1 MGTLKFNSVFFES
14 EKNTSCANEAPRVN
28 PHPAVKKTFAASEK
42 DGGYINESV
51 DLRTQNSYT
60 YMRNNNLLRKV
71 ISAAPLHFCGDDGK
85 LKPIDT
91 RLYDNGTV
99 SISIAFATAI
109 TSFPKQTI
117 LKIIKL

>member
-1 MGTLKFNSVFFES
+1 MGTLKFNSVFCES
-14 EKNTSCANEAPRVN
+14 EKNTSCANEAPRDTR
-28 PHPAVKKTFAASEK
+28 HAAVKNTCAASEK

-91 RLYDNGTV
+91 RLYDNGTR
-99 SISIAFATAI
+99 
-109 TSFPKQTI
+109 
-117 LKIIKL
+117 L